1 MAFSRRDFLKRSC
14 CSAAAGFAAAS
25 FNRFG
30 MVNALA
36 QSSQDYK
43 ALVCVFLFGGNDSNN
58 MVVPLSSAGYSSYQ
72 QVRSVLALPQAS
84 LLPIAPPSAGSF
96 GFHPRFPEMQALFN
110 QKHLA
115 VLANVGTLV
124 RPTTALK
131 FSRDKA
137 SSREISSPTKTSR
150 HRCRPQPSLPATDD
164 TGWAGRTA
172 DRIQSI
178 YGANFPIIIS
188 LAGTN
193 IFCEGLSAR
202 AIQSSGDPT
211 RLLSG
216 FGTSAESQSR
226 MAALQNL
233 LTFDTGVSLIQAASS
248 TTTNALQDSKALAD
262 ALAARPAMA
271 TVFPN
276 TGLGN
281 QLKQVAQI
289 ISVRGALGLQR
300 QIFFVSIGGFDTHS
314 DQLTAQNSL
323 FPQLSQAMNAFYQ
336 ATAEIGAASQVT
348 SFTLSDFSRTYAPD
362 STSGTDHA
370 WGGHH
375 LIMGGAVKGG
385 DFYGTFPTLALA
397 GPDDSSDE
405 GRWIPTTSLDQYA
418 GTLANWFGVPTADL
432 PAIFPN
438 LPNFSEPALEL
449 RGVVGAAGERPGKK
463 KARHRTPTAHAR
475 ARYRCFLPDLAGL
488 ARVRRAGPMPDRF

>member
-14 CSAAAGFAAAS
+14 CTAAAGFAAAS

-36 QSSQDYK
+36 QSAQDYK
-43 ALVCVFLFGGNDSNN
+43 ALVCIFMFGGNDSNN
-58 MVVPLSSAGYSSYQ
+58 MIIPMSSSEYASYQ
-72 QVRSVLALPQAS
+72 QTRSVLALPQAS
-84 LLPIAPPSAGSF
+84 LLPITAPSSGAF
-96 GFHPRFPEMQALFN
+96 GLHSKLPELQTLFN

-124 RPTTALK
+124 RPTTRTQFRQGQVNVPHNLFSHEDQQAQMQTAAL
-131 FSRDKA
+131 D
-137 SSREISSPTKTSR
+137 
-150 HRCRPQPSLPATDD
+150 TDGQ

-172 DRIQSI
+172 DKIQSI

-193 IFCEGLSAR
+193 IFCEGLTAR
-202 AIQSSGDPT
+202 SIQSSGNPT
-211 RLLSG
+211 KLLAG
-216 FGTSAESQSR
+216 FGSSAESQARLS
-226 MAALQNL
+226 ALQNL

-248 TTTNALQDSKALAD
+248 TTTNAFQDSKSLAD
-262 ALAARPAMA
+262 AIAAAPALT

-276 TGLGN
+276 NGLAN

-289 ISVRGALGLQR
+289 ISVRSALGLQR

-314 DQLTAQNSL
+314 DQLAAQSGL
-323 FPQLSQAMNAFYQ
+323 FTQLSQSMNAFYQ

-348 SFTLSDFSRTYAPD
+348 SFTLSDFSRTYQPD
-362 STSGTDHA
+362 STSGSDHA

-375 LIMGGAVKGG
+375 LIMGGGVHGG
-385 DFYGTFPTLALA
+385 DFFGTFPTLALG
-397 GPDDSSDE
+397 GPDDATSE

-418 GTLANWFGVPTADL
+418 ATLANWFGVPTADL
-432 PAIFPN
+432 PTIFPN
-438 LPNFSEPALEL
+438 LANFT
-449 RGVVGAAGERPGKK
+449 
-463 KARHRTPTAHAR
+463 TPTLN
-475 ARYRCFLPDLAGL
+475 FVG
-488 ARVRRAGPMPDRF
+488 